1 MAVVAEEN
9 EFSRMKDYRKLRAGG
24 KSDAV
29 AREEIWPSTSV
40 GMKRNADEK
49 VRLDAVKAED
59 AAAKADEKA
68 AKAKSKEK

>member
-24 KSDAV
+24 KSDSV

-40 GMKRNADEK
+40 GIKRNADEK
-49 VRLDAVKAED
+49 TRLDAVRAE
-59 AAAKADEKA
+59 ETE
-68 AKAKSKEK
+68 AKAKIKEK

>member
-24 KSDAV
+24 MSDTV

-40 GMKRNADEK
+40 GMKKNADERA
-49 VRLDAVKAED
+49 RLEAEKTD
-59 AAAKADEKA
+59 GKEPSAEEK
-68 AKAKSKEK
+68 